1 MEKKS
6 PVDECPSGFCFSRQ
20 LARSQRVAKRLLPA
34 IILGATLGVCDSG
47 DSEDKPYLT
56 FAGGGFVFNYR
67 LATADYGFVARV
79 MRTIPAGSI
88 IEAEFE
94 DPAGG
99 DPIVLRQ
106 STRTGRSSYV
116 FRTPSLQG
124 VRANRDYQVVLRLL
138 DPEQEEF
145 ASYRRSFRSSVDQ
158 NVLPE
163 TPPVVGPGYQRAP
176 STQ

>member
-1 MEKKS
+1 MCK
-6 PVDECPSGFCFSRQ
+6 
-20 LARSQRVAKRLLPA
+20 LALRRVVKHFVPA
-34 IILGATLGVCDSG
+34 CILGATLIACDSG
-47 DSEDKPYLT
+47 NSEDKPYLT

-88 IEAEFE
+88 LEAEFE
-94 DPAGG
+94 NPAGG

-106 STRTGRSSYV
+106 STSAGRSSYV
-116 FRTPSLQG
+116 FRTPPLQG

-138 DPEQEEF
+138 DSEQMEL
-145 ASYRRSFRSSVDQ
+145 ASHRKSFRSSVDQ

-163 TPPVVGPGYQRAP
+163 TPPVVGPGYQRATP
-176 STQ
+176 PQ